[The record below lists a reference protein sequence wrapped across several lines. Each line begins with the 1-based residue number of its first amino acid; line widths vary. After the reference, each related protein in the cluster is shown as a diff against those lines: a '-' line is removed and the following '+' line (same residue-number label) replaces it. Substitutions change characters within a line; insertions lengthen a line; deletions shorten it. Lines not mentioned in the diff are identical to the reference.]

1 MSVKSTLAIHMKI
14 FVAFLEIIPRLVV
27 RLVRR
32 LSMLSRAYA
41 VHRVVPPLGAIIS
54 HARSM
59 AIGKR
64 FRMSEHCSLYCQDAE
79 RGSRLVI
86 GDDVLLNVG
95 VMINADCGGTIL
107 IGSRVLIGPYTV
119 IRAANHRIDDV
130 NVPIISQ
137 GHEPGS
143 IVIEDDVWIG
153 AHVTI
158 LPGVSIGRGAVIAA
172 GSVVTRNIP
181 AMAVAAGCPAN
192 VLRYRGQE

>member
-1 MSVKSTLAIHMKI
+1 MKTLLAL
-14 FVAFLEIIPRLVV
+14 VQIIPRLLV
-27 RLVRR
+27 REARR
-32 LSMLSRAYA
+32 LSMMCQAYA
-41 VHRVVPPLGAIIS
+41 AHRLLPPIGSVIS
-54 HARSM
+54 HAKNI
-59 AIGKR
+59 AIGKN

-79 RGSRLVI
+79 RGSRLAI

-95 VMINADCGGTIL
+95 VMLNADCGGAIS

-130 NVPIISQ
+130 HVPIMSQ
-137 GHEPGS
+137 GHKPGL

-158 LPGVSIGRGAVIAA
+158 LPDVSIGRGAVIAA

-181 AMAVAAGCPAN
+181 AMAIAAGSPAN
-192 VLRYRGQE
+192 VLRYRGDE